1 MVAAIDYEAKRQ
13 IEILEAGGTIQQE
26 TRRWDAA
33 TGTNQLLRSK
43 EDAQDYRYFPEPDL
57 LTIVVDEDRLEEL
70 KNEIPE
76 LPNVKLKR
84 YMTQYGLPY
93 FDANLL
99 TENVDKAKF
108 FEDCMALERCQPKN
122 VSNWLLGD
130 ASRIL
135 NEKNIGLDKTSL
147 TPDKLCDMIA
157 LIEKKTISNTAG
169 KTVLEEI
176 IFSDKTADD
185 VVKEKGLAQISDSSA
200 LEGIVQQVLE
210 ANAKVV
216 ADYKGGKSNALGFLV
231 GQCMRLSKGQG
242 NPTVMRELLLKAL
255 G

>member
-1 MVAAIDYEAKRQ
+1 M
-13 IEILEAGGTIQQE
+13 
-26 TRRWDAA
+26 
-33 TGTNQLLRSK
+33 
-43 EDAQDYRYFPEPDL
+43 
-57 LTIVVDEDRLEEL
+57 VDEDRLEEL

-130 ASRIL
+130 VSRIL

-216 ADYKGGKSNALGFLV
+216 ADYKGGKSNAGLPGGSVYASVQGTGQSHRYAGTAAESTGLITPAVPLTCNAKASPKLPKKFRGCFLFV
-231 GQCMRLSKGQG
+231 R
-242 NPTVMRELLLKAL
+242 
-255 G
+255 